1 MKKIIYTTLACLLLS
16 SLAFSQNQLRI
27 GTYNVRNDNK
37 ADSIAGNGWQQRY
50 PVIGQLIQFN
60 DLDIFG
66 TQEAKHNQLN
76 NMLEVLPGYKYL
88 GIGRDD
94 GKVAGEFSA
103 IFYKVDKFK
112 VLKQGDFWLSPITD
126 RPNKGWDA
134 ALPRL
139 CTWAQFQ
146 DIKTGFKFFFFNL
159 HMDHIGVQA
168 RKESVHL
175 VLAKI
180 KEMAPNQAAIFTGDF
195 NVDQRNESYAE
206 VLATGVLKDTYDLAP
221 VKYAQS
227 NSFNAFKTT
236 QAGDARIDH
245 IFVTKQ
251 FDVKRYAI
259 LTDTYGGGRL
269 PSDHYPVVAIMNY
282 K

>member
-1 MKKIIYTTLACLLLS
+1 MKKILYTTLACLLLS
-16 SLAFSQNQLRI
+16 SATFAQKQLRI
-27 GTYNVRNDNK
+27 ATYNVRNDNK
-37 ADSIAGNGWQQRY
+37 GDSLAGNGWRQRY

-66 TQEAKHNQLN
+66 TQEAKFNQLN
-76 NMLEVLPGYKYL
+76 DMTSVLPGYKWI

-94 GKVAGEFSA
+94 GKVGGEFSA
-103 IFYKVDKFK
+103 IFYKADKFK
-112 VLKQGDFWLSPITD
+112 VLKQGNFWLSPITD

-146 DIKTGFKFFFFNL
+146 DVKTGFKFYFFNL
-159 HMDHIGVQA
+159 HMDHVGVQA

-180 KEMAPNQAAIFTGDF
+180 KEMANNQATIFTGDF
-195 NVDQRNESYAE
+195 NVDQHNESYAE
-206 VLATGVLKDTYDLAP
+206 VLSTGILKDCFDLAP
-221 VKYAQS
+221 IKYANS
-227 NSFNAFKTT
+227 NSFNAFKTDK
-236 QAGDARIDH
+236 AGDARIDH

-259 LTDTYGGGRL
+259 LTDTYKDGRT
-269 PSDHYPVVAIMNY
+269 PSDHYPVVAIMDY